1 LREALAELKAGAK
14 RLQAGR
20 YADAERHFRL
30 ALRFAPHHPDALNL
44 LGVALLRGERVRIM
58 RRRVPGESGAG
69 DSRSSSCASSMRPP
83 S

>member
-1 LREALAELKAGAK
+1 MREALAELKAGAK

-44 LGVALLRGERVRIM
+44 LGVALLRAERVAEAIANTA
-58 RRRVPGESGAG
+58 VTSL
-69 DSRSSSCASSMRPP
+69 
-83 S
+83 